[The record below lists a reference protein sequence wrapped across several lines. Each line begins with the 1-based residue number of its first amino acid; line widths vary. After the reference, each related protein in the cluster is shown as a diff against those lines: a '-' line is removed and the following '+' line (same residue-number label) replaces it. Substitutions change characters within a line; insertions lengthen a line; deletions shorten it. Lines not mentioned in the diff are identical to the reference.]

1 MIRTTTLGLLF
12 VVFMMLGM
20 KAPSAQSCCT
30 LGCSTSCVLMF
41 MQPLPE
47 DQLFDVEK
55 KKPQHGR
62 LRPDRPERGEP
73 KSEWRK
79 PFPSNA
85 SMPANMVEHIMAVAS
100 EIDPELA
107 AQLLSMCEKDPEAF
121 NKIIR
126 KQGRRLGSLVHLRE
140 SDPELYEVKVTELS
154 RRGDSWGES
163 IRASDIGEN
172 CRVGRSCPSPYR
184 DVGSCSKTLYSTVGA
199 TSLWTSGTT
208 RRHFES
214 V

>member
-1 MIRTTTLGLLF
+1 
-12 VVFMMLGM
+12 
-20 KAPSAQSCCT
+20 
-30 LGCSTSCVLMF
+30 MF

-140 SDPELYEVKVTELS
+140 SDPELYEVKVTELKT
-154 RRGDSWGES
+154 DAEIYQVAEA
-163 IRASDIGEN
+163 IRGEN
-172 CRVGRSCPSPYR
+172 QSEPATLAKIVELEGLVRVRTAMSVR
-184 DVGSCSKTLYSTVGA
+184 AQKLYIQRLERHLSGLQEQLED
-199 TSLWTSGTT
+199 TSNRFDEIVQDRLGQLL
-208 RRHFES
+208 RAVEIDES
-214 V
+214 NSETMQID